1 MHRARRASQ
10 HTPRVTKNEPRE
22 EAAARALLLH
32 GLQREIVSAVQ
43 EAAEASLRG
52 AALCERW
59 SQLDP
64 HEKAAIL
71 AWGRVSP

>member
-10 HTPRVTKNEPRE
+10 HTPRATKKEPRE

-43 EAAEASLRG
+43 EAAEVSLTG
-52 AALCERW
+52 AALCTLTLTLIGGE
-59 SQLDP
+59 P
-64 HEKAAIL
+64 HRSRAL
-71 AWGRVSP
+71 